1 MLWIALHLPE
11 LPLQSIEARLY
22 PAPDRSGTQ
31 TPFAHAICEGPD
43 TRPVLCAVNAVG
55 RALGVRVGQTVSM
68 ARSLV
73 ETLVVTPRN
82 PAWEDEA
89 LVRIATIAS
98 EFTPTVSLAQACVL
112 LEVST
117 SLTLFGGPAKLLQL
131 LRVSLR
137 HAGYR
142 SLTGVA
148 PTPLAASLL
157 ARARMTSPS
166 IRGTL
171 DIAQLAD
178 RLAGLPLALFD
189 WPNKTLTTLSQLGI
203 TRVRDLA
210 PLPRDGVSRRFGTQV
225 LNDLDR
231 ALGRVPDPRPS
242 FSLPERF
249 SSRIEF
255 MREVDHFEGLRF
267 PIRRMLGEL
276 ESFLRARGAGTSA
289 FTLTFEHSRE
299 HRSALTLSMQ
309 HASRQRERWE
319 SQLVERVTRTPLAG
333 SVSAITLACEDV
345 KPYQAENLSWL
356 PTQHALDH
364 QVGELSEKLAARL
377 GEERVFGIQLK
388 DDHRPEQSWRT
399 KGPGEASQRT
409 LPAPWPRR
417 PIWLLEAP
425 RQLPDRNQVPQLKG
439 ELAFLAGPERIETG
453 WWDGKPARRDYFIAE
468 NPLGETVWVYRELHT
483 PHHWFLHGYFA

>member
-22 PAPDRSGTQ
+22 PAADRSGTDI
-31 TPFAHAICEGPD
+31 PFAHAICEGPD

-55 RALGVRVGQTVSM
+55 RKLGVRAGQTVSM
-68 ARSLV
+68 ARALV

-82 PAWEDEA
+82 PAWEEEA
-89 LVRIATIAS
+89 LVRVATIAS
-98 EFTPTVSLAQACVL
+98 QFTPNVSLAKACVL

-117 SLTLFGGPAKLLQL
+117 SLTLFGGPAKLLQQ

-137 HAGYR
+137 DAGYR

-157 ARARMTSPS
+157 ARARMTSPG

-178 RLAGLPLALFD
+178 RLAVLPLALFD
-189 WPNKTLTTLSQLGI
+189 WPSTTLATLSQLGI
-203 TRVRDLA
+203 TRIRDLA

-231 ALGRVPDPRPS
+231 ALGRTPDPRPS
-242 FSLPERF
+242 FILPERF
-249 SSRIEF
+249 TSRVEF

-276 ESFLRARGAGTSA
+276 ESFLRARGAGTST

-299 HRSALTLSMQ
+299 HRSNVTLSTQ
-309 HASRQRERWE
+309 QTSRQRVRWE
-319 SQLVERVTRTPLAG
+319 AQLVERVARTPLAG
-333 SVSAITLACEDV
+333 SVSAIVLACNEV
-345 KPYQAENLSWL
+345 TPYQAENLSWL
-356 PTQHALDH
+356 PAQQALDG
-364 QVGELSEKLAARL
+364 QFGELTEKLAARL
-377 GEERVFGIQLK
+377 GDERVFGIQVK
-388 DDHRPEQSWRT
+388 DDHRPEHSWRL
-399 KGPGEASQRT
+399 KGRAETSPRT
-409 LPAPWPRR
+409 VPAPWPNR
-417 PIWLLEAP
+417 PVWLLEAP
-425 RQLPDRNQVPQLKG
+425 CQLPDRNQVPQLKG
-439 ELAFLAGPERIETG
+439 ELALLAGPERIESG
-453 WWDGKPARRDYFIAE
+453 WWDGKPARRDYFIAQ
-468 NPLGETVWVYRELHT
+468 NPQGETVWVYRELHT

>member
-22 PAPDRSGTQ
+22 PALERSGTP

-55 RALGVRVGQTVSM
+55 RTLGVRVGQTVSM
-68 ARSLV
+68 ARAVV
-73 ETLVVTPRN
+73 ETLIVTPRN
-82 PAWEDEA
+82 PAWEEEA

-98 EFTPTVSLAQACVL
+98 QFTPSVSLAKACVL

-117 SLTLFGGPAKLLQL
+117 SLTLFGGPAKLLQQ

-137 HAGYR
+137 DAGYR

-157 ARARMTSPS
+157 ARARMTSPG

-171 DIAQLAD
+171 DIAQLAE
-178 RLAGLPLALFD
+178 RMAGLPLALFD
-189 WPNKTLTTLSQLGI
+189 WPSATLATLSQLGI
-203 TRVRDLA
+203 TRIRDLA
-210 PLPRDGVSRRFGTQV
+210 RLPRNGVSRRFGTRV
-225 LNDLDR
+225 LDDLDR
-231 ALGRVPDPRPS
+231 ALGRMPDPRPY

-249 SSRIEF
+249 TSRVEF
-255 MREVDHFEGLRF
+255 MREVEHFEGLRF

-276 ESFLRARGAGTSA
+276 ESFLRARGAGAST
-289 FTLTFEHSRE
+289 FMLTFEHGRE
-299 HRSALTLSMQ
+299 HRSNLTLSTQ
-309 HASRQRERWE
+309 QPSRQRERWE
-319 SQLVERVTRTPLAG
+319 AQLVERIARTPLAG
-333 SVSAITLACEDV
+333 SVSAIALACDEV
-345 KPYQAENLSWL
+345 TPYQAENLSWL
-356 PTQHALDH
+356 PAQHNVDG

-377 GEERVFGIQLK
+377 GDDRVFGIQLK
-388 DDHRPEQSWRT
+388 DDHRPEQSWRVKSLAET
-399 KGPGEASQRT
+399 SLRT

-417 PIWLLEAP
+417 PVWLLEGP
-425 RQLPDRNQVPQLKG
+425 RPLPGRNQVPQLKG
-439 ELAFLAGPERIETG
+439 ELALLAGPERIESG

-483 PHHWFLHGYFA
+483 PHQWFLHGYFA